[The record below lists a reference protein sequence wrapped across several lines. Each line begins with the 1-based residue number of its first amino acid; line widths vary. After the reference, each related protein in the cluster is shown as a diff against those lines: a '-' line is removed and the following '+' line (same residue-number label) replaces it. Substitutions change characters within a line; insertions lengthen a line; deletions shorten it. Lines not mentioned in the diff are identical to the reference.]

1 MSEKRHQ
8 INKFVNYQNIIVR
21 NSPAFDRHV
30 FVSSQDRWSM
40 DFDVMRMISTKSAGK
55 TLADR
60 FASCENI
67 VWISFKR
74 MYGKWLP
81 PPWHTYCTSML
92 WSNDGCQN
100 RVSADQYHLKKKNV
114 CSILNLVYFDSWRWQ
129 SFVPTCDV
137 FNCRFPLN
145 VQKEI
150 QLLSRV
156 FCYSWLVYSLGF
168 WLRNTSLWQSRK
180 SDFGWHGKTVVE
192 VSGDSGLT
200 W

>member
-40 DFDVMRMISTKSAGK
+40 DFDDFDVMCMISTKSAGK

-74 MYGKWLP
+74 IYGK
-81 PPWHTYCTSML
+81 
-92 WSNDGCQN
+92 
-100 RVSADQYHLKKKNV
+100 
-114 CSILNLVYFDSWRWQ
+114 
-129 SFVPTCDV
+129 
-137 FNCRFPLN
+137 
-145 VQKEI
+145 
-150 QLLSRV
+150 
-156 FCYSWLVYSLGF
+156 
-168 WLRNTSLWQSRK
+168 
-180 SDFGWHGKTVVE
+180 
-192 VSGDSGLT
+192 
-200 W
+200 